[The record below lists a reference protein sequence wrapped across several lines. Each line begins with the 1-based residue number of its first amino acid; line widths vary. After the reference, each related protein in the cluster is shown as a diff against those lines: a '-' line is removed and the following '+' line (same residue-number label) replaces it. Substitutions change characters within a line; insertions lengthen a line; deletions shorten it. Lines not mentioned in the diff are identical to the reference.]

1 MAPPVCRGVG
11 GFAWCSVHLLH
22 LLARYL
28 GEVRLLTTSCCITE
42 LEQLNCYG
50 AMMVAKGFPVFK

>member
-1 MAPPVCRGVG
+1 MG